1 MPVTRRA
8 AGWALGVL
16 LPALAT
22 TLGVLGRD
30 LFGLSTDVVL
40 FFLATVVVALVGGLG
55 PALLAA
61 VAGGLLLNF
70 FLTPP
75 IYTFTIAE
83 RENVITLVA
92 MVLVA
97 VLVALVVDRAAR
109 RAQQAAAARAES
121 ALLASFSRT
130 VLTRAEPLPRLLDKV
145 RDAFGLRGVA
155 VLERRD
161 GHWTTA
167 ARVGPPDCT
176 RPDQADVDVAVDPD
190 THLVGTGR
198 ALPAADRKL
207 LEAVAGQALLALR
220 NQQIAA
226 DAAAA
231 HRRAEATQLRTALLA
246 AVGHDLRTPLASIKA
261 AASSLHDPRLLLSAE
276 DQSELAATIEE
287 SADRLTGVVNNL
299 LDSSRI
305 ATGAVVPMLQ
315 PVGYDD
321 AAALALNGLPGGD
334 RVQVEV
340 DEHVP
345 EVLADPGLL
354 ERVIANV
361 IDNALRHGHDSPVAL
376 RASTHADTVQLRIVD
391 RGPGIPRGHAEQLF
405 APFQGTGDRDPR
417 GLGLGLSVARGLT
430 EAMGGTLTA
439 EDTPGGGL
447 TIVVSLPAARPVDA
461 HPAQLAP

>member
-1 MPVTRRA
+1 M
-8 AGWALGVL
+8 
-16 LPALAT
+16 
-22 TLGVLGRD
+22 
-30 LFGLSTDVVL
+30 L

-75 IYTFTIAE
+75 IYTFTFGE

-176 RPDQADVDVAVDPD
+176 RPEQADVDVAVDPD

-198 ALPAADRKL
+198 ALPAADRRL

-334 RVQVEV
+334 RVQVAV
-340 DEHVP
+340 
-345 EVLADPGLL
+345 AGAL
-354 ERVIANV
+354 EW
-361 IDNALRHGHDSPVAL
+361 G
-376 RASTHADTVQLRIVD
+376 
-391 RGPGIPRGHAEQLF
+391 EQLF
-405 APFQGTGDRDPR
+405 GVVAGDSGSAVDDAQLDGVGVGAGAQRDR
-417 GLGLGLSVARGLT
+417 RVVSVAQRVVDDVGDDAF
-430 EAMGGTLTA
+430 EQAGVG
-439 EDTPGGGL
+439 EDLGDVL
-447 TIVVSLPAARPVDA
+447 VDLDLDAVAAG
-461 HPAQLAP
+461 

>member
-1 MPVTRRA
+1 M
-8 AGWALGVL
+8 
-16 LPALAT
+16 
-22 TLGVLGRD
+22 LGRD
-30 LFGLSTDVVL
+30 VLGLSTDVVL

-130 VLTRAEPLPRLLDKV
+130 VLTRAEPLPRLLEKV
-145 RDAFGLRGVA
+145 REAFGLRSVA

-167 ARVGPPDCT
+167 ACVGPPDCT
-176 RPDQADVDVAVDPD
+176 RPEQADVDVAVDPD

-198 ALPAADRKL
+198 ALPAADRRL

-226 DAAAA
+226 EAAEA

-261 AASSLHDPRLLLSAE
+261 AASSLHDPRLLLSAD

-321 AAALALNGLPGGD
+321 VAALALSGLPGGD

-361 IDNALRHGHDSPVAL
+361 VDNALRHGHDSPGRAARQRPRRHRRSCASSTADPESPATTPSSSSPHSKAL
-376 RASTHADTVQLRIVD
+376 
-391 RGPGIPRGHAEQLF
+391 
-405 APFQGTGDRDPR
+405 GDRDPR

-447 TIVVSLPAARPVDA
+447 TIVVSLPTAARPVDA